1 MFVSMR
7 PARARPGAPVR
18 CFILLILLAFP
29 SRAVRGQ
36 SSCDGPLA
44 LVLSGGGAKGL
55 AHIGVLAVLDSLG
68 IRPDIIVGASMGS
81 VVGAMYASGYSPAQI
96 TEQAADLRLADLF
109 SRRLRTPQSLGQ
121 RRPLVVWEPGA
132 GGVRTGEFG
141 TRESS
146 VNAALNRV
154 MLRGNLLAR
163 GDFDSLEIRFR
174 AVATDIRTRAVVV
187 LAGGDLAQAVR
198 ASMAIPLVFDPERI
212 DGRDLVDGG
221 LAANVPVSAARRAGA
236 TRVIVSDV
244 SWRPP
249 DSVRATNPLAVADLL
264 ISYLFTQPL
273 DSLGPDDRLVRPAID
288 SFATLDFTP
297 ERMIE
302 IIDRGYR
309 AARSAFAAQPPA
321 CSSPARTPGPR
332 HGDYRLRGIEVAG
345 VGPADQ
351 VLLKRQLGLAE
362 GPLDAGILRERL
374 RAMGDNADYRA
385 VWLRPTGAPDS
396 LKFSLLAR
404 PAPARL
410 AAAGLAYD
418 NDLGGQMWLGGIDRG
433 TVIPGLESSVTL
445 SLAELR
451 QELAIGFR
459 REVLGPLIRRPFL
472 TGFIAR
478 ESVRRFTPGGALIE
492 PERTREA
499 KGMLGLEHRFGLE
512 WRVSAA
518 GLAHAWDAPGSNR
531 TNALGGVLSL
541 SSGPH
546 YLPSGIWAEAAI
558 THAYSRVE
566 ANARRAFPL
575 AGFRFT
581 PEIRFGW
588 GRRLPLMTT
597 FMLGGTD
604 GFPGLNIG
612 ELRGDRELFAS
623 FNVARPLL
631 GPVEVRLTAASG
643 QTAFGGPTL
652 PRGRWQAGGRIG
664 LAAETPIG
672 PIRVEYGVARDER
685 NGFFVRLGDWF

>member
-1 MFVSMR
+1 MR
-7 PARARPGAPVR
+7 PARSRPAAPVR
-18 CFILLILLAFP
+18 FLILLVVLAFP
-29 SRAVRGQ
+29 SRAARGQ
-36 SSCDGPLA
+36 SSCEGPLA

-55 AHIGVLAVLDSLG
+55 AHLGVLAVLDSLG

-96 TEQAADLRLADLF
+96 AQQAIELRLADLF
-109 SRRLRTPQSLGQ
+109 SRRLRTPRSLGQ

-141 TRESS
+141 ARESS
-146 VNAALNRV
+146 VNAALDRV
-154 MLRGNLLAR
+154 LLRGNLLAR
-163 GDFDSLEIRFR
+163 GDFDSLEIPFR
-174 AVATDIRTRAVVV
+174 AVATDIRTRSVVV
-187 LAGGDLAQAVR
+187 LANGDLAQAVR

-212 DGRDLVDGG
+212 EGRDLVDGG
-221 LAANVPVSAARRAGA
+221 LAANVPVAAARRAGA
-236 TRVIVSDV
+236 SRVIVSDV

-249 DSVRATNPLAVADLL
+249 DSVRATSPLAIADLL
-264 ISYLFTQPL
+264 VAYLFTQPL
-273 DSLGPDDRLVRPAID
+273 DSLGPDDRLIRPAID

-297 ERMIE
+297 ARMTQ
-302 IIDRGYR
+302 IIDRGYQ
-309 AARSAFAAQPPA
+309 AARSAFAAYPPA
-321 CSSPARTPGPR
+321 CANRPRTAKEPR
-332 HGDYRLRGIEVAG
+332 GGDYRLRRIEVEG
-345 VGPADQ
+345 VGPADR
-351 VLLKRQLGLAE
+351 VLLKRQLGLTE
-362 GPLDAGILRERL
+362 GSLDLGILRERL
-374 RAMGDNADYRA
+374 RTMGDNADYRA

-396 LKFSLLAR
+396 LEFSLLAR

-418 NDLGGQMWLGGIDRG
+418 NDLGGQMWLGGVDRG
-433 TVIPGLESSVTL
+433 TVFPGLESSITL

-451 QELAIGFR
+451 QEVAIGFR

-472 TGFIAR
+472 GGFIAR
-478 ESVRRFTPGGALIE
+478 ESVRRFTPGGDVLE
-492 PERTREA
+492 PVRIREA
-499 KGMLGLEHRFGLE
+499 KGLLGLERRFGLE

-531 TNALGGVLSL
+531 TNAFGGFLSL
-541 SSGPH
+541 SSGPR
-546 YLPSGIWAEAAI
+546 YRLSGLWGEAAF
-558 THAYSRVE
+558 TRAYSRVE

-581 PEIRFGW
+581 PEVRFGW
-588 GRRLPLMTT
+588 GRHLPLMNT
-597 FMLGGTD
+597 FLLGGTE

-623 FNVARPLL
+623 FNVAHQLL

-643 QTAFGGPTL
+643 QAAFGGPTL

-672 PIRVEYGVARDER
+672 PIRVEYGLAREER